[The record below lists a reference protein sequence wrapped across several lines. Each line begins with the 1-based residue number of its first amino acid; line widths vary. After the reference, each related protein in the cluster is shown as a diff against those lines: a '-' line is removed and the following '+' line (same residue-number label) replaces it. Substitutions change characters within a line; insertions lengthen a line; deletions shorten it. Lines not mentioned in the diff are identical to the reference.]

1 MILSFAS
8 SKGGVG
14 KSTSCA
20 AVGAR
25 LAQRGE
31 QVLIIDLDQNRTLE
45 RWGRKADVPGLTV
58 KAIERDDFTAVFRE
72 TAAGGNVDH
81 ILIDLAGAR
90 EATVLKAIARSE
102 LVVIPA
108 QASEP
113 DLREAL
119 VVVSDIRDV
128 AEEKGAPIPYRVLL
142 TKMHPFRTRVTE
154 FVYGELA
161 RHGLPTFRTVM
172 IERAAYK
179 EMFLTGS
186 PPSCTDN
193 AGAGAEISALTT
205 EIEEIV
211 SEARSKAQQQ
221 TTAIAG

>member
-14 KSTSCA
+14 KSTTCA
-20 AVGAR
+20 AIGAR

-45 RWGRKADVPGLTV
+45 RWGRKANVPGLTV
-58 KAIERDDFTAVFRE
+58 KAIERDDFTNVFRG
-72 TAAGGNVDH
+72 TVTGGEVDH
-81 ILIDLAGAR
+81 VLIDLAGAR
-90 EATVLKAIARSE
+90 EATVLKAMARSE

-128 AEEKGAPIPYRVLL
+128 SEEKGAPIPYRVLL
-142 TKMHPFRTRVTE
+142 TKMHPLRTRVSD
-154 FVYGELA
+154 FAYNELA
-161 RHGLPTFRTVM
+161 RHRLPLFRTVM
-172 IERAAYK
+172 VERAAYR
-179 EMFLTGS
+179 EMFLTGA
-186 PPSCTDN
+186 PPSNTDTG
-193 AGAGAEISALTT
+193 GAGAEIAALTS
-205 EIEEIV
+205 EIESIID
-211 SEARSKAQQQ
+211 EARAKSGPQA
-221 TTAIAG
+221 AAAG

>member
-1 MILSFAS
+1 MIVSFAS

-14 KSTSCA
+14 KSTTCA

-45 RWGRKADVPGLTV
+45 RWGRKAKVTGLTV
-58 KAIERDDFTAVFRE
+58 KAIERDRFTQEFRE
-72 TAAGGNVDH
+72 AAASGEVDH

-90 EATVLKAIARSE
+90 EAMVLKAIARSD

-119 VVVSDIRDV
+119 VVVSDIKDV
-128 AEEKGAPIPYRVLL
+128 AEEKGAPIPYRLLL
-142 TKMHPFRTRVTE
+142 TKMPSLRTRVTD
-154 FVYGELA
+154 FAYQELA
-161 RHGLPTFRTVM
+161 RHGLPIFRTVM
-172 IERAAYK
+172 VERVAYK
-179 EMFLTGS
+179 EMFLTGQ
-186 PPSCTDN
+186 PPAPSDV
-193 AGAGAEISALTT
+193 AGAGAEIAALTS
-205 EIEEIV
+205 EMESIV
-211 SEARSKAQQQ
+211 KEAQAKAPLR
-221 TTAIAG
+221 AAAV